1 MTLDAQPA
9 APDPRLEKHYYLEDT
24 PIRRILV
31 ALVRGFFSLVA
42 TLEVQG
48 VGNIPTTGPAVLAAN
63 HLTNYDVFPMQFAIP
78 RPIFFMGKAELFRN
92 PALDAV
98 LRRLGGFPVVRGAQ
112 DKWAVNHA
120 LRILDQGQM
129 LGIFPEG
136 RRSLGHGLHA
146 AKTGAA
152 RLALNRQA
160 PIVPVGVIGT
170 DQMFKRFPRRTRI
183 TILVGQPIYPQPGGS
198 PLELTDQMMYGLA
211 DLLPPGL
218 RGVYAQRSAGF

>member
-1 MTLDAQPA
+1 M
-9 APDPRLEKHYYLEDT
+9 
-24 PIRRILV
+24 
-31 ALVRGFFSLVA
+31 
-42 TLEVQG
+42 
-48 VGNIPTTGPAVLAAN
+48 GNIPTTGPAVLAAN

-78 RPIFFMGKAELFRN
+78 RPIFFMGKAELFQN
-92 PALDAV
+92 TALDAV

-136 RRSLGHGLHA
+136 RRSLGHGLHT
-146 AKTGAA
+146 AKTGAP

-160 PIVPVGVIGT
+160 PIVPVGVLGT